1 MGLLA
6 GMLKPEAL
14 KPFINFA
21 KKEVNQKYNLFDPAG
36 RDEGEFVNTW
46 RIRLNIS
53 REDILNIV
61 NKQY

>member
-6 GMLKPEAL
+6 EMLKPERL
-14 KPFINFA
+14 QSFIEFA
-21 KKEVNQKYNLFDPAG
+21 RKEVNQKYNLFDPAG

-46 RIRLNIS
+46 RLRLNIDK
-53 REDILNIV
+53 EQIMDIV